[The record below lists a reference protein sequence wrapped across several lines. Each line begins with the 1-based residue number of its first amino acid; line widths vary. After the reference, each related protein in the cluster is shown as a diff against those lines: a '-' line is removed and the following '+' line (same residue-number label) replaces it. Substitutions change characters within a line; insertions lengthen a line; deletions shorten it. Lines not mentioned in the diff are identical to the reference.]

1 MPKTNANLIW
11 KIADLLRGPYQPNQ
25 YGDVILPFTILR
37 RLDCILE
44 PTKDE
49 VLAEYKKIQATKVDP
64 AVMLKAKFK
73 LPFYNTSRW
82 TFAALVGDPEGV
94 ADNLIDYIERFS
106 PNVRDVFDGF
116 RMADLVSDLAKSD
129 RLYLIVKEFAAVD
142 IHPDVVTNHDMGYI
156 FEELIR
162 KFAESNNAQAGDHF
176 TPREVIALMVDI
188 LFHTEDDA
196 LTKPG
201 TVRTIYDPAAGTGG
215 MLSTAYDH
223 LIEMNPMARP
233 VLYGQDINPRSY
245 SMCKSDMIIKGQ
257 DVDNIYL
264 GDTLTDDGFR
274 TKHFDFLLSN
284 PPFGV
289 AWNTQQKAVTDEFE
303 QRGFAGRFGPGLPRV
318 SDGSLLFL
326 MHLISKM
333 QPVKGGE
340 GGSRMAIVLNGSPL
354 FTGGAGSGE
363 SNIRQWIIENDL
375 LDAIIAL
382 PTDMF
387 YNTGISTYIW
397 ILDNNKPARRRDK
410 VQLINAVD
418 MFGKMRKALGSKR
431 KELRPSDIK
440 TICLLYEEHTNEDG
454 GGGDESAVSKIFQCE
469 EFGYSTI
476 TVERPL
482 QLRFTLTEA
491 KVEEVLAQKSVENLK
506 DSEKAGLR
514 MALVGLIGWESTS
527 RDEFI
532 TKLRDV
538 LRKAGLTKPPA
549 PLMKTIWSTI
559 GERDDAATVVTDSK
573 GNPEPDPSLRDT
585 ENVPLTEDIEEYF
598 TREILPHVPNAWIDH
613 DKTKIGYEIPF
624 IRHFY
629 RYSPPRPLEDIHKD
643 LRTLVGEIQALLSEA
658 GA

>member
-1 MPKTNANLIW
+1 MAQTNANLIW

-49 VLAEYKKIQATKVDP
+49 VLAEYKKISATRVDP
-64 AVMLKAKFK
+64 GVMLKAKFK

-82 TFAALVGDPEGV
+82 TFAALAGDPEGV

-116 RMADLVSDLAKSD
+116 RMADLIADLAKSD

-142 IHPDVVTNHDMGYI
+142 LHPNLVTNHDMGYI

-176 TPREVIALMVDI
+176 TPREVIALMVNI

-223 LIEMNPMARP
+223 LVEMNPKARP

-245 SMCKSDMIIKGQ
+245 AMCKSDMIIKGQ

-264 GDTLTDDGFR
+264 GDTLVDDGFR
-274 TKHFDFLLSN
+274 TKTFDFLLSN

-289 AWNTQQKAVTDEFE
+289 AWNTQQKAVTDEYE

-340 GGSRMAIVLNGSPL
+340 GGSRLAIVLNGSPL

-382 PTDMF
+382 PVDMF

-397 ILDNNKPARRRDK
+397 ILDNNKPAKRRGK

-418 MFGKMRKALGSKR
+418 MFGKMRKSLGSKR
-431 KELRPSDIK
+431 KELRQKDIER
-440 TICLLYEEHTNEDG
+440 ISHLYEGYRNEHGTD
-454 GGGDESAVSKIFQCE
+454 DHPAVSKVFKGDG
-469 EFGYSTI
+469 FGYSTI

-482 QLRFTLTEA
+482 QLRFTPTEDNIEA
-491 KVEEVLAQKSVENLK
+491 VLAQKSVAKLK
-506 DSEKAGLR
+506 PGEQAAIRNALTT
-514 MALVGLIGWESTS
+514 LVGWEYKN
-527 RDEFI
+527 RDGFVDEA
-532 TKLRDV
+532 KDA
-538 LRKAGLTKPPA
+538 LRKAGISKPSA
-549 PLMKTIWSTI
+549 PLIKTIWSTI
-559 GERDDAATVVTDSK
+559 GEHDDTATVVVDSK

-585 ENVPLTEDIEEYF
+585 ENVPLIEDIEQYF
-598 TREILPHVPNAWIDH
+598 EREVLPHVPDSWIDH
-613 DKTKIGYEIPF
+613 DKTKVGYEIPF
-624 IRHFY
+624 TRHFY
-629 RYSPPRPLEDIHKD
+629 RYIPPRPLDAIQKD
-643 LRTLVGEIQALLSEA
+643 LRVLVGEIQAMLSEV

>member
-1 MPKTNANLIW
+1 MAQTNANLIW

-94 ADNLIDYIERFS
+94 ADNLLDYIERFS

-116 RMADLVSDLAKSD
+116 KMADLVADLAKSD

-142 IHPDVVTNHDMGYI
+142 LHPNLVTNHDMGYI

-176 TPREVIALMVDI
+176 TPREVIALMVDL

-223 LIEMNPMARP
+223 LVEMNPKARP

-245 SMCKSDMIIKGQ
+245 AMCKSDMIIKGQ

-264 GDTLTDDGFR
+264 GDTLVDDGFR
-274 TKHFDFLLSN
+274 TKTFDFLLSN

-289 AWNTQQKAVTDEFE
+289 AWNTQQKTVTEEYE

-326 MHLISKM
+326 LHLISKM
-333 QPVKGGE
+333 QPVKNSE
-340 GGSRMAIVLNGSPL
+340 GGSRLAIVLNGSPL

-363 SNIRQWIIENDL
+363 SNIREWIIENDL

-397 ILDNNKPARRRDK
+397 ILDNNKPAKRRGK
-410 VQLINAVD
+410 IQLINAVD
-418 MFGKMRKALGSKR
+418 MSGKMRKSLGSKR
-431 KELRPSDIK
+431 KELRQKDIER
-440 TICLLYEEHTNEDG
+440 ISHLYEGYRNESGTDEHP
-454 GGGDESAVSKIFQCE
+454 AVSKVFKGD

-482 QLRFTLTEA
+482 QLRFTPTEDNIDA
-491 KVEEVLAQKSVENLK
+491 VMAQKSVEKLK
-506 DSEKAGLR
+506 PGEQAAIRTALT
-514 MALVGLIGWESTS
+514 ALVGWEYKD
-527 RDEFI
+527 RDGFVTEV
-532 TKLRDV
+532 KDA
-538 LRKAGLTKPPA
+538 LRKAGISKTPA
-549 PLMKTIWSTI
+549 PLVKTIWSTI
-559 GERDDAATVVTDSK
+559 GEHDDTATIVTDSK

-585 ENVPLTEDIEEYF
+585 ENVPLTEDIEDYF
-598 TREILPHVPNAWIDH
+598 AREVLPHVPDAWIDH
-613 DKTKIGYEIPF
+613 DKTKVGYEIPF
-624 IRHFY
+624 TRHFY
-629 RYSPPRPLEDIHKD
+629 RYIPPRPLEEIQKD
-643 LRTLVGEIQALLSEA
+643 LRVLVGEIQTMLAEV